1 MKNVAIILAGGS
13 GNRYGSEIPKQ
24 FITVA
29 GKQIIEYSID
39 AFENCPLINEIGIVC
54 KADYIS
60 HVEETVKNNHYQKV
74 KQIIP
79 GGKERYDSTLAAI
92 AAYPDDDTN
101 LLFHDAVR
109 PFVSERIIRDCIE
122 ALKQYNAVG
131 VAVKTTDTIVSVDAN
146 ECIDMMLNRSV
157 LRNVQTPQC
166 FKRGLIKRAYD
177 LALKDPDFTTTDDCG
192 VIRRYMP
199 QEPVYMVN
207 GDYTNSKITYPE
219 DLLSF
224 ERLIQQR
231 KKTNN
236 IL

>member
-1 MKNVAIILAGGS
+1 M
-13 GNRYGSEIPKQ
+13 
-24 FITVA
+24 
-29 GKQIIEYSID
+29 
-39 AFENCPLINEIGIVC
+39 
-54 KADYIS
+54 
-60 HVEETVKNNHYQKV
+60 
-74 KQIIP
+74 
-79 GGKERYDSTLAAI
+79 
-92 AAYPDDDTN
+92 
-101 LLFHDAVR
+101 
-109 PFVSERIIRDCIE
+109 SERIIRDCIE

>member
-1 MKNVAIILAGGS
+1 
-13 GNRYGSEIPKQ
+13 
-24 FITVA
+24 
-29 GKQIIEYSID
+29 
-39 AFENCPLINEIGIVC
+39 
-54 KADYIS
+54 
-60 HVEETVKNNHYQKV
+60 VEELVQKNQYKKV

-92 AAYPDDDTN
+92 AAYPDDETN

-109 PFVSERIIRDCIE
+109 PFVSERIIQDCIE
-122 ALKQYNAVG
+122 ALQHYNAVG
-131 VAVKTTDTIVSVDAN
+131 VAVKTTDTIISVDAN
-146 ECIDMMLNRSV
+146 ECIDTILNRAV

-166 FKRGLIKRAYD
+166 FKRGLIKQAYD
-177 LALKDPDFTTTDDCG
+177 LALQDPLFTTTDDCG

-207 GDYTNSKITYPE
+207 GEHTNIKITYPE

-224 ERLIQQR
+224 DRWLQQSN
-231 KKTNN
+231 KKND